1 MSPDGSSP
9 GAVRIKPA
17 GLADCEVLGCLHSA
31 CFPEDPW
38 SGAAIGRLLATPG
51 MFSFLADVGE
61 PGEPRPVGFVLAR
74 VAAGEGEIITIG
86 IEPAA
91 RRAGAG
97 GALLDAAAG
106 AARDCGAESLFL
118 EVAEDNN
125 PALRLYRRRKFL
137 EIGRRPNYYRRI
149 DGAVAAIVMKLEL
162 FQLNTNHS

>member
-1 MSPDGSSP
+1 
-9 GAVRIKPA
+9 
-17 GLADCEVLGCLHSA
+17 
-31 CFPEDPW
+31 
-38 SGAAIGRLLATPG
+38 
-51 MFSFLADVGE
+51 MFAFLADAGAPE
-61 PGEPRPVGFVLAR
+61 ERQPVGFVLAR

-86 IEPAA
+86 IDSAA

-97 GALLDAAAG
+97 GALLDAAADT
-106 AARDCGAESLFL
+106 ARDCGAESLFL

-125 PALRLYRRRKFL
+125 PALRLYRRRGFL